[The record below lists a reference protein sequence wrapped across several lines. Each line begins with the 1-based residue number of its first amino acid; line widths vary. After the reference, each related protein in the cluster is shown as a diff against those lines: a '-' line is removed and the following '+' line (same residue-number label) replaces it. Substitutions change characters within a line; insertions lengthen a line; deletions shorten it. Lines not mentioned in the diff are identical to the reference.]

1 MALDWTMVL
10 SFLIDG
16 LMLGFV
22 FGVAAMGLTLIWG
35 VMDVINLAHGP
46 LIALAMF
53 GVYLLMGFLGLSNP
67 YPALLVVTLLA
78 LPVGMGIY
86 YVAVHRVID
95 APHLSSLLATYSVN
109 MMLMGVMNAVFGGAP
124 RNIEFSLGSIT
135 LFGNIVIP
143 TARLVAAL
151 AAILIA
157 AALYFFLYRTRVGR
171 YIRAVTDNRDAAE
184 LVGVPSTTILALS
197 FGLGVLLAAFAGGLI
212 ATIFPFTIFDGGRY
226 ELKSFVIG
234 VLGGL
239 GNPIGS
245 LFGGLIL
252 GIIEGL
258 VPMFLETSWTPVI
271 EFALFV
277 LILLVRPTGLFGG
290 KS

>member
-1 MALDWTMVL
+1 MALDWTTVL

-53 GVYLLMGFLGLSNP
+53 GVYLIMNFLGLSNP
-67 YPALLVVTLLA
+67 YPALLLTTLLA

-86 YVAVHRVID
+86 YLAVHRVID

-124 RNIEFSLGSIT
+124 RNIDFSLGSIT

-252 GIIEGL
+252 GVIEGL

-271 EFALFV
+271 EFGLFV
-277 LILLVRPTGLFGG
+277 FILLVRPTGLFGG

>member
-1 MALDWTMVL
+1 MALDWTTAL

-53 GVYLLMGFLGLSNP
+53 GVYLIMNFLGLSNP
-67 YPALLVVTLLA
+67 YPALLLTTLLA

-86 YVAVHRVID
+86 YLAVHRVID

-124 RNIEFSLGSIT
+124 RNIDFSLGSIT
-135 LFGNIVIP
+135 LFGDIVVP

-151 AAILIA
+151 AAVLIA

-252 GIIEGL
+252 GVIEGL

-271 EFALFV
+271 EFGLFV
-277 LILLVRPTGLFGG
+277 FILLVRPTGLFGG